1 MQVYIWNNKTRYNNL
16 PTISAN
22 NLHMSTE
29 LFEILLFEIFQ
40 NNEKNQIY
48 YLYQLFDFL
57 EKFNVVLNLRN
68 FQRKYEVDQSS
79 F

>member
-1 MQVYIWNNKTRYNNL
+1 M

>member
-1 MQVYIWNNKTRYNNL
+1 M

-22 NLHMSTE
+22 NLHMSTD
-29 LFEILLFEIFQ
+29 ILFEIFQ

>member
-1 MQVYIWNNKTRYNNL
+1 M

-22 NLHMSTE
+22 NLHMSTHV
-29 LFEILLFEIFQ
+29 LFEIFQ

>member
-1 MQVYIWNNKTRYNNL
+1 M

-22 NLHMSTE
+22 NLHMSTDV
-29 LFEILLFEIFQ
+29 LFEIFQ

>member
-1 MQVYIWNNKTRYNNL
+1 
-16 PTISAN
+16 
-22 NLHMSTE
+22 MSTD
-29 LFEILLFEIFQ
+29 ILFEIFQ

>member
-22 NLHMSTE
+22 NLHMSTD
-29 LFEILLFEIFQ
+29 ILFEIFQ